1 MQKTEKKKNLT
12 VNSLLRNAFSS
23 GIFSIFPGPTFL
35 LIHCKEIN
43 SNTCTVRF
51 VGRKK
56 KSNRISR
63 GRNVSF
69 LFYVTLYLKNQY
81 TDMIYWFKNII
92 LTLTVVLVLHLSVS
106 LYISSPPQCLQQTN
120 PKTGKHSKAIKSM

>member
-1 MQKTEKKKNLT
+1 MLIFSRILELYFFSEIKIYIIHDMIHLSLHCFIMQKTEKKKNLT

-56 KSNRISR
+56 KATE
-63 GRNVSF
+63 F
-69 LFYVTLYLKNQY
+69 LEVEMYPFYFMLHY
-81 TDMIYWFKNII
+81 T
-92 LTLTVVLVLHLSVS
+92 
-106 LYISSPPQCLQQTN
+106 
-120 PKTGKHSKAIKSM
+120 